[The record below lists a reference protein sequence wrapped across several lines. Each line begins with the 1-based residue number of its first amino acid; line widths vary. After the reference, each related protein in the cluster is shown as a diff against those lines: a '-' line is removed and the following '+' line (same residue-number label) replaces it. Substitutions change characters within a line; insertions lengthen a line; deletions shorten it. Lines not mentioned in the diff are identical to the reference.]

1 MIGTAPDQRLQRTS
15 RQSDSKHNMGQR
27 QHTCRYLHLPA
38 QFTCT
43 ENPAEVY
50 RVAVIDEGIIAIDG
64 KDVNVNIC

>member
-1 MIGTAPDQRLQRTS
+1 ME
-15 RQSDSKHNMGQR
+15 QR

-38 QFTCT
+38 QFTCI

-50 RVAVIDEGIIAIDG
+50 RVAVIDEGIIAIDW